1 MHIFGLGLSRTGT
14 TSLHVATM
22 ALGISSVHYPL
33 DFALRWLAGDFSAQH
48 FSRYTAYYDVPVC
61 CYYPVLDQLYPD
73 SKFILTVRDIDA
85 WLDSCETHFA
95 RRPQH
100 DQQTLARDMV
110 RVATYGVFN
119 FERNQ
124 FRSVYQRHCDAVMSY
139 FSASRSSR
147 LLVLDIAAADAL
159 SKLTLFL
166 QEYVDNPLPMKAMPH
181 LKLPYLGEL
190 ERVAHDE
197 RAAKR
202 SSIERLLA
210 A

>member
-1 MHIFGLGLSRTGT
+1 MRIFGLGLSRTGT
-14 TSLHVATM
+14 TSLHVATA
-22 ALGISSVHYPL
+22 ALGISSAHYPL
-33 DFALRWLAGDFSAQH
+33 ELAYHWLAGDFGAQH

-73 SKFILTVRDIDA
+73 AKFILTVRDVDA

-100 DQQTLARDMV
+100 DKRMLARDMA

-124 FRSVYQRHCDAVMSY
+124 FRSVYLRHCDAVMNY
-139 FSASRSSR
+139 FSDCGSR
-147 LLVLDIAAADAL
+147 LLVLDVSAEDAL
-159 SKLTLFL
+159 SQLTLFL
-166 QEYVDNPLPMKAMPH
+166 RDYVDNPLPMKAMPH
-181 LKLPYLGEL
+181 LKLPFLGEL

-202 SSIERLLA
+202 SSIESLLA
-210 A
+210 S